1 MTIHAVQAQSPLQRI
16 LALLVSMGLKV
27 EKTLDQSITALLHS
41 HTHAAAGAVENVLS
55 IQELEAAVDDAVF
68 GALQSGDLPSSDVAH
83 TTSVVNISKSLSRLA
98 KLAASLGSKVG
109 QVGEHCDQEDFS
121 RLQPLAIAVSHLCRQ
136 TLRAL
141 NHHDPVLARNAAAGS
156 TTVDTYR
163 DYVFRE
169 LRDPARTTS
178 EQNRHLLFASRC
190 LEQIADHASEL
201 AENLVIFLGPGAPFR
216 CSSPENRRR
225 VAC

>member
-1 MTIHAVQAQSPLQRI
+1 MTIHAVQPQPARQRI
-16 LALLVSMGLKV
+16 IALLVSMGLKV
-27 EKTLDQSITALLHS
+27 EQALDQSITALLHS
-41 HTHAAAGAVENVLS
+41 QTHAAAGVVENVLA
-55 IQELEAAVDDAVF
+55 IQELEAAVDHAVF
-68 GALQSGDLPSSDVAH
+68 GALQSGELPSSDVAH
-83 TTSVVNISKSLSRLA
+83 TTSVVNISKALSRLA

-141 NHHDPVLARNAAAGS
+141 SHHDPVLARNAAAGS
-156 TTVDTYR
+156 TTVDAYR

-169 LRDPARTTS
+169 LRDPAHTTTGQS
-178 EQNRHLLFASRC
+178 MHLLFASRC

-201 AENLVIFLGPGAPFR
+201 AENLVIFLGAGATLR
-216 CSSPENRRR
+216 CSSPDNRRR
-225 VAC
+225 AAC